1 MKKLNNELS
10 ERGTT
15 RRHTFFC
22 TNKDRHSESQNII
35 ELHEKSVKVFDR
47 IVVGWLITVEEPV
60 IETIIPVRNSLQ
72 SSISLP
78 ANDPE

>member
-1 MKKLNNELS
+1 MNDELS

-22 TNKDRHSESQNII
+22 TNKDRHAESQNII
-35 ELHEKSVKVFDR
+35 EIHEKPVKVFGN

-72 SSISLP
+72 TPISLP
-78 ANDPE
+78 DNDPE

>member
-1 MKKLNNELS
+1 MKKFNNELS

-35 ELHEKSVKVFDR
+35 EIHEKSVKVFGR

-72 SSISLP
+72 TSISLP